1 MKLSIV
7 IPCYNESKVISETFS
22 RISALAGRWRDESLI
37 SDYELIFVDD
47 GSTDDTFD
55 QLNTFAQH
63 DPRVKVLSF
72 SNNFGHQPALL
83 AGLHHATGD
92 AAVSLDADLQ
102 DPPETI
108 REMIQKVNDGAEIVY
123 AVRSCRETD
132 TAFKRITAR
141 CFYRVM
147 RFCKVP
153 LLFDHAD
160 FRLMTRP
167 VLEALKQFSEVNL
180 FLRGMFP
187 LMGFKSEIVYFKR
200 QERFAGET
208 KYPLRK
214 MVSFAIQGIT
224 SFSYFPLRI
233 SFFLGL
239 AIFLLSILFTMYA
252 LVSVALGHTVPGWAS
267 IVIPLYLFGGLQFI
281 ILGIIGEYIG
291 RIYQEVKRRPT
302 YIIREKIN
310 LS

>member
-1 MKLSIV
+1 MKLSLV
-7 IPCYNESKVISETFS
+7 IPCYNESKVISETFNRVS
-22 RISALAGRWRDESLI
+22 TLAGQWRDESLI
-37 SDYELIFVDD
+37 SDYEFIFVDD

-123 AVRSCRETD
+123 AVRSSRETD
-132 TAFKRITAR
+132 TVFKRTTAR

-167 VLEALKQFSEVNL
+167 VLEALKQFTEVNL

-200 QERFAGET
+200 QQRFAGET
-208 KYPLRK
+208 KYPLGK

-239 AIFLLSILFTMYA
+239 AIFVLSILFTVYA
-252 LVSVALGHTVPGWAS
+252 LVSVALGRTVPGWAS

-291 RIYQEVKRRPT
+291 RIYQEVKRRPV

-310 LS
+310 L